1 MLTVCKQQAGTS
13 PSVRHH
19 LSDLLEGEVCPEV
32 VDVVEAGRTGGVRHG
47 GGVVAE
53 LPLPHVDLVDGET
66 DGDVGVKNLQFGDL
80 TPKSDDLLPP
90 VLSFLQGEPVLTDAI
105 VKTITYFDLLLSLQ
119 FDLS

>member
-1 MLTVCKQQAGTS
+1 MPTPTTRIPDYGYRCCCTTPGVAGLRAGAGGS
-13 PSVRHH
+13 PGHRA
-19 LSDLLEGEVCPEV
+19 LG
-32 VDVVEAGRTGGVRHG
+32 AGGVRHG

-66 DGDVGVKNLQFGDL
+66 DGDVGVEHLQFGDL

-90 VLSFLQGEPVLTDAI
+90 VLSFLQGEPVLTDGI
-105 VKTITYFDLLLSLQ
+105 IKTRTYFDLLLSLQ